1 MRSLISL
8 LLLACFAWTQAMV
21 ADCPMAP
28 APSGQAE
35 HADASASPHH
45 GHHAPAPAPSAPR
58 DDQRHPPSPAQHLA
72 SGCGVLMACG
82 TAAAPPLA
90 ASLPALD
97 ASRAH
102 GLAAGRDAYASP
114 TLSTDPP
121 PPRIALRS

>member
-1 MRSLISL
+1 MRTLISL
-8 LLLACFAWTQAMV
+8 LLLACFAWTQASV

-35 HADASASPHH
+35 HADASAPPHH
-45 GHHAPAPAPSAPR
+45 AHHAPVPSPAGSR
-58 DDQRHPPSPAQHLA
+58 DDPRHPPSPAQHLA

-90 ASLPALD
+90 SSLPMAD
-97 ASRAH
+97 ASRAD
-102 GLAAGRDAYASP
+102 GMAAGRDAYASP

-121 PPRIALRS
+121 PPRTALRS